1 MMVRPSMTEQLGS
14 PSSPKAT
21 ASAPDSAADFLQA
34 RRDKLDKLVA
44 RGIDPWGRAYR
55 RTHAL
60 GQVTAECATLAGKR
74 VAVAG
79 RVAGRRHHGKT
90 AFCDLEDASG
100 QLQIYLR
107 RDRLGAEKYAD
118 LELLD
123 LGDHLGVSGE
133 VFKTRSG
140 EVTVE
145 AEDWVFL
152 GKTLRPPPEKYH
164 GLANVESRYRQRYL
178 DLMANRR
185 ARDILR
191 VRSLVIRALRDILD
205 DRGYL
210 EMDTPTMSTV
220 VGGASARPFITHH
233 NALDISLYLRIAT
246 ELYLKRLVV
255 GGFDRVYEIGRVFR
269 NEGVS
274 SRHNPEYT
282 LLEFYEAY
290 SDYEDLMAFT
300 EQLIPEVARRAIGTT
315 ALTYQGNAIDLTP
328 PWLRLRLREAFCRY
342 TGTDFLGMT
351 ETEQVRGSAVALGV
365 ELPVDAS
372 RGQVLDALLDRFV
385 QPQLVQPT
393 FLLDYPVELSPL
405 AKRRRDD
412 PSLTYRFEA
421 FIGGIEVANAF
432 SELNDPVD
440 QRERFLAQ
448 AAERDRGDEEAHM
461 MDDDYIVALEH
472 GLPPTAGEG
481 IGVDR
486 LVMVLTDSP
495 SIREVIP
502 FPLLRPR
509 G

>member
-1 MMVRPSMTEQLGS
+1 MTDRPGHPPS
-14 PSSPKAT
+14 PNST
-21 ASAPDSAADFLQA
+21 APASESAVDFLQA

-44 RGIDPWGRAYR
+44 RGMEPWGRAYR
-55 RTHAL
+55 RTHSL
-60 GQVTAECATLAGKR
+60 GQVTRDYAQLAGCR

-79 RVAGRRHHGKT
+79 RITGRRSHGKT

-107 RDRLGAEKYAD
+107 LDRLGAEKYAD

-133 VFKTRSG
+133 VFRTRSG
-140 EVTVE
+140 EITIE

-152 GKTLRPPPEKYH
+152 GKSLRPPPEKYH

-178 DLMANRR
+178 DLMANKQV
-185 ARDILR
+185 RDVLR

-205 DRGYL
+205 ARGYL
-210 EMDTPTMSTV
+210 EMETPTMSTI
-220 VGGASARPFITHH
+220 VGGANARPFITRH
-233 NALDISLYLRIAT
+233 NALDISLYLRVAT

-290 SDYEDLMAFT
+290 SDYEDLMIFT

-315 ALTYQGNAIDLTP
+315 TLTYQGNVIDLSP
-328 PWLRLRLREAFCRY
+328 PWPRIRLREAISRY
-342 TGTDFLGMT
+342 TGVDFLGMAGG
-351 ETEQVRGSAVALGV
+351 EQIRSSALALGL
-365 ELPVDAS
+365 ELPAGAS
-372 RGQVLDALLDRFV
+372 RGQMLDALLDHFV
-385 QPQLVQPT
+385 QPRLIQPT
-393 FLLDYPVELSPL
+393 FLIDYPVELSPL
-405 AKRRRDD
+405 AKRHRDD
-412 PSLTYRFEA
+412 PALTARFEA

-432 SELNDPVD
+432 SELNDPDD

-448 AAERDRGDEEAHM
+448 AVQRDRGDEEAHM

-486 LVMVLTDSP
+486 LVMILTDSP

>member
-1 MMVRPSMTEQLGS
+1 MARPGMTDRPGHP
-14 PSSPKAT
+14 PSSKRT
-21 ASAPDSAADFLQA
+21 APASESAVDFLQA
-34 RRDKLDKLVA
+34 RRDKLDKLIA
-44 RGIDPWGRAYR
+44 RGMEPWGKAYP
-55 RTHAL
+55 RTHTL
-60 GQVTAECATLAGKR
+60 GQVSADYAGLAGCR

-79 RVAGRRHHGKT
+79 RIAARRSHGKT
-90 AFCDLEDASG
+90 TFCDLEDASG
-100 QLQIYLR
+100 QLQIYFR
-107 RDRLGAEKYAD
+107 GDRLGAEKYAD

-123 LGDHLGVSGE
+123 LGDHLGVAGE

-140 EVTVE
+140 EITVE
-145 AEDWVFL
+145 AEDWAFL
-152 GKTLRPPPEKYH
+152 GKALRPPPEKYH

-178 DLMANRR
+178 DLMVNKR

-191 VRSLVIRALRDILD
+191 VRSLTLRALRDILD
-205 DRGYL
+205 AHGYL
-210 EMDTPTMSTV
+210 EMETPVMSTI
-220 VGGASARPFITHH
+220 VGGANARPFITHH

-274 SRHNPEYT
+274 SQHNPEYT

-290 SDYEDLMAFT
+290 YDYEDLMAFT
-300 EQLIPEVARRAIGTT
+300 EQLIPEVARRAIGSTT
-315 ALTYQGNAIDLTP
+315 LTYQGNEIDLNP
-328 PWLRLRLREAFCRY
+328 PWPRIRLREAISQY
-342 TGTDFLGMT
+342 TGLDFLGMAGG
-351 ETEQVRGSAVALGV
+351 EQVRNSAAALGL
-365 ELPVDAS
+365 ELPANAS
-372 RGQVLDALLDRFV
+372 RAQVLDALLDHFV

-393 FLLDYPVELSPL
+393 FLIDYPVELSPL
-405 AKRRRDD
+405 AKRHRDD
-412 PSLTYRFEA
+412 PALTYRFEV

-432 SELNDPVD
+432 SELNDPAD

-448 AAERDRGDEEAHM
+448 AAQRDRGDEGAHM
-461 MDDDYIVALEH
+461 MDDDYIVALEY

-486 LVMVLTDSP
+486 LVMLLTDAP

-509 G
+509 D

>member
-1 MMVRPSMTEQLGS
+1 MTDRPGHP
-14 PSSPKAT
+14 PSSNGMAP
-21 ASAPDSAADFLQA
+21 ASEPGFDFLQA
-34 RRDKLDKLVA
+34 RRDKLTRLVA
-44 RGIDPWGRAYR
+44 AGMDPWGRAYR

-60 GQVTAECATLAGKR
+60 GQVTADYAGLEGCR

-79 RVAGRRHHGKT
+79 RIAARRSHGKT

-100 QLQIYLR
+100 QLQVYFR
-107 RDRLGAEKYAD
+107 RDRLDTGKYAD

-123 LGDHLGVSGE
+123 LGDHLGVVGR

-140 EVTVE
+140 EITVE
-145 AEDWVFL
+145 AEDWTFL
-152 GKTLRPPPEKYH
+152 GKALRPPPEKYH

-178 DLMANRR
+178 DLMANKR

-191 VRSLVIRALRDILD
+191 VRSLTVRALRDILD
-205 DRGYL
+205 ARGYL
-210 EMDTPTMSTV
+210 EMDTPTMSTI
-220 VGGASARPFITHH
+220 VGGANARPFITHH
-233 NALDISLYLRIAT
+233 NALNVSLYLRIAT

-255 GGFDRVYEIGRVFR
+255 GGFDRVYEMGRVFR

-290 SDYEDLMAFT
+290 SDYEDLMTFT
-300 EQLIPEVARRAIGTT
+300 EQLIPEVARRAIGSTT
-315 ALTYQGNAIDLTP
+315 LTYQGNEIRLDP
-328 PWLRLRLREAFCRY
+328 PWPRIRLREAFSRY
-342 TGTDFLGMT
+342 TGFDFMGMADPKEMHDAAASLG
-351 ETEQVRGSAVALGV
+351 L
-365 ELPVDAS
+365 ELPLNAS
-372 RGQVLDALLDRFV
+372 RARALDALLDHFV
-385 QPQLVQPT
+385 QPELVQPT
-393 FLLDYPVELSPL
+393 FLIDYPVELSPL
-405 AKRRRDD
+405 AKRHRDD
-412 PSLTYRFEA
+412 PTLTCRFEA

-432 SELNDPVD
+432 SELNDPAD

-448 AAERDRGDEEAHM
+448 AAQRDRGDEEAHM
-461 MDDDYIVALEH
+461 MDDDYIVALEY

-486 LVMVLTDSP
+486 LVMLLTDSP